1 MDLLDRLP
9 LPVLLA
15 LQEAAATPT
24 EEGAER
30 ARRRAADA
38 GYYLVSF
45 SSTRRQLEPLCMEE
59 APEGVEGVVLTF
71 ADRVG

>member
-9 LPVLLA
+9 LPILLA
-15 LQEAAATPT
+15 LQEAAMSPG

-38 GYYLVSF
+38 GYYLVKF
-45 SSTRRQLEPLCMEE
+45 EGARQPEPLMMEE
-59 APEGVEGVVLTF
+59 APEDVEGVVLTF
-71 ADRVG
+71 R